1 VSKVWTEAQ
10 EMTQSLI
17 IPVGVPGCGKSTYG
31 ALHYPHAARVSSDE
45 IREELGDVNDQTQ
58 NDRVFEIY
66 HDRIRVN
73 LELGL
78 PHAQVYADATNLT
91 VRARTN
97 LLQIAMEVAPVN
109 VHLVIF
115 ANADQAIL
123 RNARRDRVVP
133 PEAMLRM
140 LEQYEDFR
148 LRLPG
153 EQHSYKTVTEIRSFD
168 ARRI

>member
-1 VSKVWTEAQ
+1 
-10 EMTQSLI
+10 MTQSLI

-31 ALHYPHAARVSSDE
+31 ALHYPHAAQISSDA

-66 HDRIRVN
+66 HDRIRTN

-78 PHAQVYADATNLT
+78 SNAQVYADATNLT
-91 VRARTN
+91 PRARTA
-97 LLQIAMEVAPVN
+97 LLNIAMECRPVDI
-109 VHLVIF
+109 HLVIF
-115 ANADQAIL
+115 ANADQAVL

-140 LEQYEDFR
+140 LEQYEIFR
-148 LRLPG
+148 LGLPA